1 MMDVRNL
8 RREAGTL
15 TEFWSPRVLG
25 RVNDQYVKVA
35 KLKGELVW
43 HKHDDEDEL
52 FYILKGRLTIQY
64 EDGAVTLDEGDFH
77 VVPKG
82 VMHNPVAE
90 EECWIA
96 LIETVSTKHTGDVV
110 HERTKSIEEQ
120 LKGSPTG

>member
-1 MMDVRNL
+1 MLNPATNL
-8 RREAGTL
+8 RREAETL
-15 TEFWSPRVLG
+15 TEYWSPRVLG

-52 FYILKGRLTIQY
+52 FYILKGQLIIQY
-64 EDGAVTLDEGDFH
+64 RDGAVTLNEGDFH

-82 VMHNPVAE
+82 VMHNPVAA

-96 LIETVSTKHTGDVV
+96 LVETVSTKHTGDVV
-110 HERTKSIEEQ
+110 DERTRSIEEQ
-120 LKGSPTG
+120 LGGGAA